1 MTNPEVPSSAAA
13 GDSPIDSAG
22 EPKSALERPRELT
35 SRNRAR
41 GPLAQPLASACCSE
55 LAFGREE
62 PTGSIGVAD
71 APSAAGCAGKS
82 RELIIPHRRNGLLA
96 GPGGPLPVLGAPDL
110 QVRKAIPV
118 LGTPDLQVRNAIP
131 VLGTPDLQV
140 RNAVPVLG
148 TRICGSET
156 PFPSSERLFPVQ
168 EWRSE
173 IRNSVP
179 IEEIQAR
186 CKKAPLLGGDD

>member
-131 VLGTPDLQV
+131 VLGT
-140 RNAVPVLG
+140 
-148 TRICGSET
+148 RICGSET